1 MSDTS
6 TEKKIIIALF
16 TALVF
21 TGGAGAFCISIE
33 RQNKVEIANEIRL
46 NEQDISR
53 LRRENEEL
61 SVKLPGRKAPRIC
74 PRARAISSCSPRTAG
89 LFGRMR
95 ISAEEES
102 NLKAAECFLLRHQ
115 RKLLSNE
122 EK

>member
-33 RQNKVEIANEIRL
+33 RQNKVEIANEIRI

-61 SVKLPGRKAPRIC
+61 SVKIATHESPAYLS
-74 PRARAISSCSPRTAG
+74 ARAGNLLVQPSNSGIVWAYENFRG
-89 LFGRMR
+89 GRV
-95 ISAEEES
+95 E
-102 NLKAAECFLLRHQ
+102 LKGFLLRHR

>member
-33 RQNKVEIANEIRL
+33 RQNKVEIANEIRI

-61 SVKLPGRKAPRIC
+61 SVKIATHESPAYLSVRAGNLLVQPSNSGIVWAYENFRGGRVELKGSGVLSFKTP
-74 PRARAISSCSPRTAG
+74 
-89 LFGRMR
+89 
-95 ISAEEES
+95 EETS
-102 NLKAAECFLLRHQ
+102 KQ
-115 RKLLSNE
+115 
-122 EK
+122 